1 MEKTKLATIVAVS
14 LLSMLIVPFASI
26 LADASDEIEI
36 HSSSVGAYTAG
47 STIIIN
53 YVYDGDDEVSMPV
66 GKQVIYYRLLNAEG
80 KTVFIWRQEPEQYWY
95 DHKVGGFVYGIHTRD
110 HFECTLPVMWGQDE
124 GTWKIEITLH
134 DESGDELYDAA
145 RYTPFHVSKG
155 SFMDNF
161 KAPIYLYGAKG
172 IFGLQI
178 GEVRWELPAP
188 CWLTSPVW
196 IMLAIFLFIFI
207 VKHLFRSAYEQ
218 FEASVEYIKKKKE
231 VKI

>member
-1 MEKTKLATIVAVS
+1 MEKTKLATIVTML
-14 LLSMLIVPFASI
+14 LLSMLVIPLASG
-26 LADASDEIEI
+26 LASASDKIEI
-36 HSSSVGAYTAG
+36 HSSSDSPYTAG
-47 STIIIN
+47 STIIIP
-53 YVYDGDDEVSMPV
+53 YVYDGNDEISMPV
-66 GKQVIYYRLLNAEG
+66 GKQILYYRLINPEG
-80 KTVFIWRQEPEQYWY
+80 KTVFIWRKEPDAYWY
-95 DHKVGGFVYGIHTRD
+95 DHKIGNLVYGIHTRD
-110 HFECTLPVMWGQDE
+110 HFDCTLPVMWWEDE
-124 GTWKIEITLH
+124 GEWKIEITLH

-145 RYTPFHVSKG
+145 RYAPFHVSKG

-161 KAPIYLYGAKG
+161 KAPIYLYKAEFKAG
-172 IFGLQI
+172 ILL

-218 FEASVEYIKKKKE
+218 FEASVEYIRKKKE